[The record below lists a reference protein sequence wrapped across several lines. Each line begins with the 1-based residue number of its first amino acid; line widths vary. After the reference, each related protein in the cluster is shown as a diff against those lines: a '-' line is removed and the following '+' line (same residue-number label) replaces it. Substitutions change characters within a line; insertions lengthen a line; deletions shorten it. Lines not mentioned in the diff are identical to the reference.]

1 MKKKYNVIKYI
12 KDCLFNT
19 AAGAYFQLFLTL
31 TIIATILASLFAAF
45 IHLQKTN
52 EVLFNNITDVVF
64 LTIAAII
71 GAYSIFGTCYNIY
84 QNYKKHE
91 RQYYEK

>member
-1 MKKKYNVIKYI
+1 MKKKYNIIKYI

-19 AAGAYFQLFLTL
+19 VAGAYFWLFLKL
-31 TIIATILASLFAAF
+31 TIIGTILASLFAAS

-52 EVLFNNITDVVF
+52 PVLFNNVTDVIF

-71 GAYSIFGTCYNIY
+71 GAFAIFGTSYNIY

-91 RQYYEK
+91 KQYYEK

>member
-1 MKKKYNVIKYI
+1 M
-12 KDCLFNT
+12 F
-19 AAGAYFQLFLTL
+19 
-31 TIIATILASLFAAF
+31 AT

-71 GAYSIFGTCYNIY
+71 GAYSIFGISYNIY

-91 RQYYEK
+91 REYYEK

>member
-1 MKKKYNVIKYI
+1 MKKKYNIIKYI
-12 KDCLFNT
+12 KDCLFDT
-19 AAGAYFQLFLTL
+19 TAGAYFWLFLKL
-31 TIIATILASLFAAF
+31 TTIETILTSLFFAA

-52 EVLFNNITDVVF
+52 PILFNNITDVIF

-71 GAYSIFGTCYNIY
+71 GVYAIFGISYNIY

>member
-31 TIIATILASLFAAF
+31 TSIGTILASLFFAS

-52 EVLFNNITDVVF
+52 PVLFNNITDVIF

-71 GAYSIFGTCYNIY
+71 GAYAIFGINYNIY

-91 RQYYEK
+91 KQYYEK